1 MMARRARVHRF
12 GECAQFLVRA
22 IFPNGIP
29 IRRAKI
35 ICDQNGMGFFPPYST
50 WYRDRLMR
58 DAQNIIQMLSDIIEE
73 LND

>member
-35 ICDQNGMGFFPPYST
+35 ICDQNGMGFFLHT
-50 WYRDRLMR
+50 LRGTGTG
-58 DAQNIIQMLSDIIEE
+58 
-73 LND
+73 

>member
-1 MMARRARVHRF
+1 MFIVSASVQSST
-12 GECAQFLVRA
+12 QFLVRA

-35 ICDQNGMGFFPPYST
+35 ICDQNGMGFFPDT
-50 WYRDRLMR
+50 LWYRDRLMR
-58 DAQNIIQMLSDIIEE
+58 VAQNIIQMLSDIIEE

>member
-1 MMARRARVHRF
+1 MFIVSASVQSST
-12 GECAQFLVRA
+12 QFLVRA

-35 ICDQNGMGFFPPYST
+35 ICDQNGMGFFSDT
-50 WYRDRLMR
+50 LWYRDRLMR